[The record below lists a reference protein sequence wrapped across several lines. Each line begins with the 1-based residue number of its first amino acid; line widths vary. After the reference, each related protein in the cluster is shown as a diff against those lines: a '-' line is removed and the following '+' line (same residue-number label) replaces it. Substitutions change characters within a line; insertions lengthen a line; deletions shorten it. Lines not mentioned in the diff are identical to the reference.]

1 VTIPEQG
8 DLYYSNVSLLLR
20 MDGVN
25 GSTTFT
31 DSGASPHTVTAV
43 GNAAITTSQ
52 YKYGTGSGT
61 FDGAGDCLTIPTS
74 SAFDFASGDFTVE
87 LWVRRSG
94 TQVYTGLVSLRASPF
109 TGLQIGFGNGNNNLR
124 IVWGDSEKITPTSSP
139 LSDGVWTHVALV
151 RSGNTVTL
159 YQSGTSVGT
168 QTLSVAMPFDNAGLA
183 IGRLTANDTGY
194 EFAGQI
200 DDVRITKG
208 VARYTAAFTPPTAAA
223 GVGPYIAQQ
232 TLPVTVTG
240 SGGGSGLT
248 WSSVPASATAT
259 GTAGSIAYDGSNFY
273 LATAANTWK
282 RAALTTFSVTDSN
295 FANVSLLM
303 HFDGDLS
310 DSSIAGRT
318 ATAYGDAAT
327 TGTAKFGS
335 ASLTLDGS
343 GDYVS
348 VPSSTDFDL
357 GTSYTVECWIRPA
370 SGTWNGGILARGA
383 YNSTSN
389 TWAGLCFSMRRL
401 GGDGF
406 TRFYW
411 YATNNSNEQ
420 YVDVSNSNFPV
431 NTWTHLAM
439 VRSGTTGT
447 IYANGS
453 SVGTI
458 SGLNTNAASSE
469 DVSIGRWPQ
478 VVGNSEFFNGQ
489 IDEVRITRGVARTIT
504 AAPTAAFS

>member
-1 VTIPEQG
+1 
-8 DLYYSNVSLLLR
+8 
-20 MDGVN
+20 
-25 GSTTFT
+25 
-31 DSGASPHTVTAV
+31 
-43 GNAAITTSQ
+43 
-52 YKYGTGSGT
+52 
-61 FDGAGDCLTIPTS
+61 
-74 SAFDFASGDFTVE
+74 
-87 LWVRRSG
+87 
-94 TQVYTGLVSLRASPF
+94 
-109 TGLQIGFGNGNNNLR
+109 
-124 IVWGDSEKITPTSSP
+124 
-139 LSDGVWTHVALV
+139 
-151 RSGNTVTL
+151 
-159 YQSGTSVGT
+159 
-168 QTLSVAMPFDNAGLA
+168 
-183 IGRLTANDTGY
+183 
-194 EFAGQI
+194 
-200 DDVRITKG
+200 
-208 VARYTAAFTPPTAAA
+208 
-223 GVGPYIAQQ
+223 
-232 TLPVTVTG
+232 
-240 SGGGSGLT
+240 
-248 WSSVPASATAT
+248 VPASATAT
-259 GTAGSIAYDGSNFY
+259 GAAGSIAYDGSNFY

-406 TRFYW
+406 TRFYF

-439 VRSGTTGT
+439 VRSGTIGT

-458 SGLNTNAASSE
+458 SSLNTNAASSE